1 MSSVLQVYK
10 EGRGEPEYRK
20 MEALHQRSLNAE
32 RLKDDMNI
40 TLQSTQNK
48 MKKMEME

>member
-20 MEALHQRSLNAE
+20 MEVLHQRSLNAE

-40 TLQSTQNK
+40 TLQSTHNK
-48 MKKMEME
+48 MKKLEME